1 MKRLLSVLLILSLL
15 VGFAQQVISPST
27 VSESNPALQSSA
39 VQLTAAPSLETTTPA
54 PTETPRPALA
64 TFVPKGTPDALF
76 PEELIS
82 LDGEPVGSAVR
93 ALLDAQ
99 GFSKAE
105 YYDRFTDIIAQIESL
120 DASLLRLA
128 DIGRTL
134 AEDRKQKTVKAL
146 GSLMSDEILV
156 ALQNAYSA
164 CSGEGEALPVKAY
177 ASSMSC
183 LLQDVQR
190 IEGREVPFFG
200 LGADTANDY
209 RTVLARYMGE
219 PVIPQDVF
227 AALELLMQAEAY
239 ALGAALT
246 ADPEAARKKEPITYG
261 SFEQNMTFLCQV
273 ARDLCAMPDNIELP
287 IPPQSKS
294 FEKMELPELAFRL
307 YPGMAF
313 LKIYAAQE
321 TAEQRARWDNAPEGY
336 LAGLAVHCSYA
347 VVPYLSGFGLDYV
360 LYRWYED
367 MLYTTMTGM
376 TALLIHYYGYT
387 EKDLADYLQG
397 WGAASF
403 ADELYQKAMFDP
415 FESLVASYGYYRYLD
430 ICQAALDAGCESET
444 RFFRDYLD
452 AGPAPYAELKEYMV
466 GLYSKQG

>member
-1 MKRLLSVLLILSLL
+1 MKRLLSALLILSLL
-15 VGFAQQVISPST
+15 VGCAQQVITPSGG
-27 VSESNPALQSSA
+27 SESSPALQSPA
-39 VQLTAAPSLETTTPA
+39 VQLTAVPSREPTTPA
-54 PTETPRPALA
+54 PSESPRPSLP
-64 TFVPKGTPDALF
+64 TFGPKGSPEALF
-76 PEELIS
+76 PEELLS

-93 ALLDAQ
+93 ALLDAKSL
-99 GFSKAE
+99 SKSE
-105 YYDRFTDIIAQIESL
+105 FYDRFTVITAQIDSL
-120 DASLLRLA
+120 DADLLLLSEK
-128 DIGRTL
+128 GRTL
-134 AEDRKQKTVKAL
+134 AEGRKQTTAEAL
-146 GSLMSDEILV
+146 GSLMSDETLT
-156 ALQNAYSA
+156 ALQDAYSA
-164 CSGEGEALPVKAY
+164 CGGEGEALPVEAY
-177 ASSMSC
+177 AASLSV

-200 LGADTANDY
+200 LGVDAANDY
-209 RTVLARYMGE
+209 KTVLARYMGE
-219 PVIPQDVF
+219 PVIPQDVS
-227 AALELLMQAEAY
+227 AALEQLMQAEAY

-246 ADPEAARKKEPITYG
+246 ADPEAARKKEPITFG
-261 SFEQNMTFLCQV
+261 NFEQNLAFLCQV
-273 ARDLCAMPDNIELP
+273 TRDLCALSDSIDLP
-287 IPPQSKS
+287 IPSQSGS
-294 FEKMELPELAFRL
+294 FEKMDLPELAFRL

-321 TAEQRARWDNAPEGY
+321 PAEQRARWDNAPDGY

-444 RFFRDYLD
+444 IFFRDYLA